1 MAARASTWFTAVAF
15 LLFAAA
21 AGAALPP
28 PERVSFAS
36 VDAGVTLTALLYRPA
51 AATGPAPV
59 IVALHGCGG
68 MYSTRADR
76 RQQLSQRN
84 VAWTERFVAA
94 GYAVLW
100 PDSFNPRGQRS
111 VCEIRRGE
119 PSIDPVTRKL
129 DVLGA
134 IAFAAT
140 APGLDGTRV
149 ALVGWSH
156 GGSTVL
162 ETVNGEDARV
172 TGFYAAAGAPRPPRA
187 AVAFYPGCG
196 VATRMRQGWLPAVP
210 LALHAGALDD
220 WTSSAV
226 CVRLG
231 DAARARGASMSVT
244 VYPDAH
250 HGFDGPGDKLV
261 HLPGVTRGVNADKGV
276 TVGPDPAARA
286 AVEAAVPAF
295 LATYLK
301 GP

>member
-1 MAARASTWFTAVAF
+1 MSPVRIALWLACALVASC
-15 LLFAAA
+15 AAA
-21 AGAALPP
+21 ALPAA
-28 PERVSFAS
+28 ERVSFS
-36 VDAGVTLTALLYRPA
+36 SLDAGVTLTGLLYRPA
-51 AATGPAPV
+51 NVTGPAPV

-76 RQQLSQRN
+76 RHDLSARS
-84 VAWTERFVAA
+84 VDWTERFLAD
-94 GYAVLW
+94 GFAVLW
-100 PDSFNPRGQRS
+100 PDSFNPRGKRS
-111 VCEIRRGE
+111 VCAIKRGE

-134 IAFAAT
+134 IEFAARQ
-140 APGLDGTRV
+140 PGLDGGRLS
-149 ALVGWSH
+149 LVGWSH

-172 TGFYAAAGAPRPPRA
+172 SSFYAAPGAPKAPRS

-196 VATRMRQGWLPAVP
+196 VSTRMRQGWLPGVP
-210 LALHAGALDD
+210 LAIFAAALDD

-231 DAARARGASMSVT
+231 ESARARGAPMTVT

-250 HGFDGPGDKLV
+250 HGFDGPGDRLT
-261 HLPGVTRGVNADKGV
+261 HLSEVTRGVNADKGV
-276 TVGPDPAARA
+276 TVGPNPAART

-295 LATYLK
+295 LREHLK
-301 GP
+301 GS